1 MVEVAQS
8 YEMVRNF
15 KAFVMCCLLLFEYA
29 YVSPEN
35 FSDLPPRQHFREK
48 FVRLGQNPRKCWS
61 KHDDTPPPPML
72 MASRR
77 PCPCLTCFSC
87 CTLTPP
93 PILSPHLLVIVSSTV
108 LQSTPLGR
116 VLDRKFKCHSGQIL
130 KGGTFLQR
138 RLESL
143 PKSLRKIVMT

>member
-61 KHDDTPPPPML
+61 KHDDTPPPPNVDGFTTSLSMFDMFLML
-72 MASRR
+72 HAH
-77 PCPCLTCFSC
+77 PAPHLV
-87 CTLTPP
+87 TPP
-93 PILSPHLLVIVSSTV
+93 PCYRQFYGSTIYTTG
-108 LQSTPLGR
+108 QSAGPKIQMSLR
-116 VLDRKFKCHSGQIL
+116 SNL
-130 KGGTFLQR
+130 KGGHFFT
-138 RLESL
+138 EE
-143 PKSLRKIVMT
+143 T